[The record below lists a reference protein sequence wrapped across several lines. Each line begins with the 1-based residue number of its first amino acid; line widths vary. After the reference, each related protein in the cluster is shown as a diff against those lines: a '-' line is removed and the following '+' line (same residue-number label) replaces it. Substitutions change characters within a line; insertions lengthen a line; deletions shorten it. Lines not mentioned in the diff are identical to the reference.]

1 MPDSPSSRHLRPLA
15 ALHPN
20 SPTVSYLEA
29 HQGNA
34 KYLVATASSMN
45 ASSIIISTGKLVMA
59 LGGFGGNDQI
69 LTVQQL
75 ARLVA
80 NGTVHYFLIQSGGPG
95 AGGAP
100 TGSMF
105 AQLPASVR
113 AQIEQRGALGGFG
126 EGSNSALVQWVI
138 THGTVVPASRYE
150 TSSTSTMGGFG
161 QATLYYVSSAA
172 ASK

>member
-1 MPDSPSSRHLRPLA
+1 
-15 ALHPN
+15 
-20 SPTVSYLEA
+20 
-29 HQGNA
+29 
-34 KYLVATASSMN
+34 MN
-45 ASSIIISTGKLVMA
+45 ASSVIMATGKPVTA

-100 TGSMF
+100 PGSML

-113 AQIEQRGALGGFG
+113 AEIEQRGALGGFR
-126 EGSNSALVQWVI
+126 EGSNSPLTQWVI

-150 TSSTSTMGGFG
+150 TSSTSTTGGFG
-161 QATLYYVSSAA
+161 QATLYEED
-172 ASK
+172 